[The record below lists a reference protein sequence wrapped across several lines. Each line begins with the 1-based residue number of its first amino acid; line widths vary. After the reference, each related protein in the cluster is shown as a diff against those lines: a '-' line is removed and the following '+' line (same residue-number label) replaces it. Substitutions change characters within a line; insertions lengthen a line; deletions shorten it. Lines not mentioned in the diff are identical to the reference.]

1 MPTAAHFLD
10 HPDPLT
16 REVARGYAGGA
27 FLMDNGDGVQWY
39 GVATRAL
46 VPLTE
51 EAGLHV
57 ARRLRRELPR
67 FEVRVDTAFGE
78 VIEGCRG
85 HLPGAPARDGEWI
98 SPELTDLYGH
108 LHQTG
113 LAHSF
118 EVWQGGELAG
128 GVLGL
133 ALGGAFI
140 AESKFHRVTN
150 ASKVAVIRL
159 AEYLQSRGFIVLD
172 AQIQN
177 PHLATLGVYEVDAEE
192 YAPMLT
198 SALKVNA
205 ALEGTRGSSPP
216 PTG

>member
-1 MPTAAHFLD
+1 MPTATHFFR

-16 REVARGYAGGA
+16 REIAREYAGGA

-39 GVATRAL
+39 SVPGRAL

-51 EAGLHV
+51 EAGLHI

-67 FEVRVDTAFGE
+67 FEVRVDTAFDD
-78 VIEGCRG
+78 VLEGCRG
-85 HLPGAPARDGEWI
+85 RLSGTPERDGEWI
-98 SPELTDLYGH
+98 SPEMTDLYGH
-108 LHQTG
+108 LHGTG

-118 EVWQGGELAG
+118 EVWQDGELAG
-128 GVLGL
+128 GILGL

-159 AEYLQSRGFIVLD
+159 AEHVRARGFLLLD

-177 PHLATLGVYEVDAEE
+177 PHLETLGVYEVSDEE
-192 YAPMLT
+192 YAPLLVA
-198 SALKVNA
+198 ALKVDA
-205 ALEGTRGSSPP
+205 ALSL
-216 PTG
+216 

>member
-1 MPTAAHFLD
+1 MPHASFFLN

-39 GVATRAL
+39 AVDRRAL
-46 VPLTE
+46 VPLSE
-51 EAGLHV
+51 EKGLHV

-67 FEVRVDTAFGE
+67 FEVRVDTAFAE
-78 VIEGCRG
+78 VVEGCRG
-85 HLPGAPARDGEWI
+85 RLPGAPERDGEWI
-98 SPELTDLYGH
+98 SPPLAARYAR
-108 LHQTG
+108 LHASG

-118 EVWQGGELAG
+118 EVWRDGELAG
-128 GVLGL
+128 GILGL

-150 ASKVAVIRL
+150 ASKVALVGL
-159 AEYLQSRGFIVLD
+159 AGHLNARGFTLLD

-177 PHLATLGVYEVDAEE
+177 AHLARLGVYEVGGEE
-192 YAPMLT
+192 YRGRLWK
-198 SALKVNA
+198 ALGQDV
-205 ALEGTRGSSPP
+205 AL
-216 PTG
+216 

>member
-1 MPTAAHFLD
+1 MPTAAHFLR

-16 REVARGYAGGA
+16 REVAQNYADGA

-39 GVATRAL
+39 SVPGRAL

-51 EAGLHV
+51 DAGLHI

-85 HLPGAPARDGEWI
+85 RLAGAPLRDGEWI
-98 SPELTDLYGH
+98 SPELAELYGH
-108 LHQTG
+108 LHDTG

-118 EVWQGGELAG
+118 EVWRDGELAG

-159 AEYLQSRGFIVLD
+159 AEYVRARGFILLD

-177 PHLATLGVYEVDAEE
+177 PHLETLGVYEVTDRE
-192 YAPMLT
+192 YAPLLAA
-198 SALKVNA
+198 ALRVNA
-205 ALEGTRGSSPP
+205 AL
-216 PTG
+216 

>member
-1 MPTAAHFLD
+1 MPKASFFLN

-27 FLMDNGDGVQWY
+27 FLMDNGRGVEWY
-39 GVATRAL
+39 TVDRRAL

-51 EAGLHV
+51 GEGLHV
-57 ARRLRRELPR
+57 ARRLRRELSR
-67 FEVRVDTAFGE
+67 FEVRVDTAFPE
-78 VIEGCRG
+78 VVEGCRG
-85 HLPGAPARDGEWI
+85 HLPGAPERDGEWI
-98 SPELTDLYGH
+98 SPPLAALYAH
-108 LHQTG
+108 LHRSS

-118 EVWQGGELAG
+118 EVWQDGVLAG

-150 ASKVAVIRL
+150 ASKVALIRL
-159 AEYLQSRGFIVLD
+159 AEHLQARGFTLLD

-177 PHLATLGVYEVDAEE
+177 PHLARLGVYEVSGEE
-192 YAPMLT
+192 YLQRLAA
-198 SALKVNA
+198 ALKQEA
-205 ALEGTRGSSPP
+205 AL
-216 PTG
+216 

>member
-1 MPTAAHFLD
+1 MPSAAPFLR

-16 REVARGYAGGA
+16 REIARGYAGGA

-39 GVATRAL
+39 SVPGRAL

-51 EAGLHV
+51 EAGLHI

-67 FEVRVDTAFGE
+67 FEIRVNTAFDD
-78 VIEGCRG
+78 VLEGCRG
-85 HLPGAPARDGEWI
+85 RLPGAPERDGEWI

-128 GVLGL
+128 GILGL

-159 AEYLQSRGFIVLD
+159 AEHVRARGFTLLD

-177 PHLATLGVYEVDAEE
+177 PHLETLGVYEVSDEE
-192 YAPMLT
+192 YAPLLAA
-198 SALKVNA
+198 ALKVNA
-205 ALEGTRGSSPP
+205 AL
-216 PTG
+216 